1 MPNQRHS
8 RPKLLV
14 DMPLSETETLP
25 AASSTPLDDPAELF
39 SSARAHGS
47 KTEPITFLP
56 DNASSLQILLSEA
69 ESETSQVYASCPEY
83 SDDLNLRDSG
93 MFWRTALIELRLQ
106 LLHNSR
112 YQFASTSDFDRF
124 CRLKSDW
131 DAWLSGRFRSNN
143 FIHNARQRCQA
154 MAAWLGQVEEF
165 HQKIEQS
172 KNLTSPRGKLALFHL
187 KSFQNDWQDL
197 SSSLEERL
205 AALSSS
211 LPEGVLEDDDLI
223 PSLTDF
229 VRLDA
234 AGGSEAEDLVVSFLK
249 HKNLIQKILSKSHS
263 KTIREDLCSA
273 AASVVT
279 LMHAHASQQES
290 LDTIQR
296 LLKQGHIDKA
306 RQGFHE
312 FKTAEFED
320 LDAIRHAL
328 AQKLGRA
335 LRRCRKI
342 EQASA
347 FSALKTA
354 REVATLYPELEG
366 GSHLDLLLQA
376 ARRRT
381 LRFLGILGLTSLL
394 LILGGGAWWM
404 RHQVPQSLSSSSEM
418 SSGLIQKPSRA
429 PRWVAG
435 F

>member
-1 MPNQRHS
+1 
-8 RPKLLV
+8 
-14 DMPLSETETLP
+14 MPLSETETLP
-25 AASSTPLDDPAELF
+25 TASSTPLDDPAELF
-39 SSARAHGS
+39 GSAHAHGS
-47 KTEPITFLP
+47 KTEPITFRP
-56 DNASSLQILLSEA
+56 DNASRLQILLSET
-69 ESETSQVYASCPEY
+69 ESETAQVYASCPEY
-83 SDDLNLRDSG
+83 SDDLNLRDSS

-112 YQFASTSDFDRF
+112 YQFESTSDFERF
-124 CRLKSDW
+124 CRLKSGW

-154 MAAWLGQVEEF
+154 LAAWLGQVEEF
-165 HQKIEQS
+165 HRKIEQS
-172 KNLTSPRGKLALFHL
+172 KSLTHPRGKLALFQL

-234 AGGSEAEDLVVSFLK
+234 AGASEAEDLVVSFLK

-290 LDTIQR
+290 LDTIQQ

-306 RQGFHE
+306 RQSFHE

-404 RHQVPQSLSSSSEM
+404 RHQAPQSLSSSPEM
-418 SSGLIQKPSRA
+418 SSGLIQKPSKA